1 MLPEARAT
9 WSDPDKRMH
18 VDALVTLHV
27 VDETIKKAVMLLG

>member
-18 VDALVTLHV
+18 VDALVALHA
-27 VDETIKKAVMLLG
+27 VDEMMKKEVMLLG